1 MQIFVC
7 VKQALD
13 WNASTKDFRIEP
25 TTYQVAVSFA
35 RYRIDQFDEIALE
48 VALQYRDRL
57 GAQVRA
63 LTVGPAEA
71 DDVLRHAYAMK
82 ADQAAL
88 VESTG
93 EEASTV
99 ELLAAAVR
107 HYGGGAIVL
116 CGRTSSDNGTGQTGP
131 ALAEFLRAPFVA
143 NVVQI
148 EGGENEWLCRCETPS
163 GYEVL
168 KVTAPFVVSV
178 TNADTNIPR
187 VPAMGDVMRAHRA
200 KIEVLAAA
208 TLCPSPSA
216 AFAQRMRVVRR
227 YVPVTA
233 RACRRIDGA
242 PQQQAKALAQ
252 YIRTLSIGAR
262 RAEGNPR

>member
-1 MQIFVC
+1 MQIFAC

-25 TTYQVAVSFA
+25 TTHRVAVSFP

-93 EEASTV
+93 EEASTA

-116 CGRTSSDNGTGQTGP
+116 CGRTSSDNSTGQTGP
-131 ALAEFLRAPFVA
+131 ALAEFLRVPFVA
-143 NVVQI
+143 NVVHI

-163 GYEVL
+163 GCEIL
-168 KVTAPFVVSV
+168 KVTTPFVASV
-178 TNADTNIPR
+178 TNANTNMPR
-187 VPAMGDVMRAHRA
+187 VPSMKDMMRAHRA
-200 KIEVLAAA
+200 RIDVLDAA
-208 TLCPSPSA
+208 TLRPSPSVT
-216 AFAQRMRVVRR
+216 FAQRMRILRR
-227 YVPVTA
+227 YIPVTA
-233 RACRRIDGA
+233 RECRRIEGA
-242 PQQQAKALAQ
+242 PHQQAKALAQ
-252 YIRTLSIGAR
+252 YIRTLSAGA
-262 RAEGNPR
+262 